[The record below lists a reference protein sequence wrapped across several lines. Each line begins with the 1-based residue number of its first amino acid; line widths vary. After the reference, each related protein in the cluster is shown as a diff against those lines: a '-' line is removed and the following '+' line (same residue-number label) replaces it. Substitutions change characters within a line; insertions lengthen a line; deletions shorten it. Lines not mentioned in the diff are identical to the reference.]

1 MSFTN
6 PNTGKPVKEGAATW
20 RRLIKEGHRV
30 VAGRLLRREHA
41 DVEELAIEVM
51 GHPLNLPAKISNE
64 SLAGH
69 GQSRSGAE
77 SA

>member
-20 RRLIKEGHRV
+20 RRLIREGHRV
-30 VAGRLLRREHA
+30 VAGRLLRHEHA

-51 GHPLNLPAKISNE
+51 GHPLKLP
-64 SLAGH
+64 
-69 GQSRSGAE
+69 QRGAE

>member
-1 MSFTN
+1 MQPKSLEAKYTPVPRQLMSFTN

-41 DVEELAIEVM
+41 DVEALAIEVM
-51 GHPLNLPAKISNE
+51 GHP
-64 SLAGH
+64 
-69 GQSRSGAE
+69 
-77 SA
+77 